1 MSMNLHKA
9 ELKHCTPDA
18 DKLIAE
24 IARVSNP
31 ANQGNHETAPRLIRY
46 LIAHRHWSPFQMASM
61 CIDVTTT
68 RPIGRQILRHL
79 SAIGYQEFSGRYAAY
94 GELNRELQCRF
105 QDPKNRQASRLPTT
119 EEEREI
125 AEEWDHFIRE
135 KAARDEADY
144 QYWLAK
150 GVAKEQARGILP
162 EGLVPTKLYLHFS
175 IRTWIHYIQD
185 RTDHGVQREH
195 RWIAYQC
202 RNIFAEQFPQVAAA
216 VGFAGVATEAWL
228 DDEGDE

>member
-1 MSMNLHKA
+1 MSLSLHTA
-9 ELKHCTPDA
+9 ALKHVTPEA

-31 ANQGNHETAPRLIRY
+31 DNQGNHETAPRLIRY
-46 LIAHRHWSPFQMASM
+46 LIEHRHWSPFQMASM
-61 CIDVTTT
+61 CIDVDTT

-94 GELNRELQCRF
+94 GSLHGELECRF
-105 QDPKNRQASRLPTT
+105 QDPKNRQASRLPSTP
-119 EEEREI
+119 EERAI
-125 AEEWDHFIRE
+125 AEEWNAYVAE
-135 KAARDEADY
+135 KAKDDERAY
-144 QYWLAK
+144 QYWLSK

-162 EGLVPTKLYLHFS
+162 EGLVPTRLYLHFS

-185 RTDHGVQREH
+185 RTDKGVQREH

-202 RNIFAEQFPQVAAA
+202 RNIFARELPMVAAA
-216 VGFAGVATEAWL
+216 VGLVGEATEAWL
-228 DDEGDE
+228 EESDGE